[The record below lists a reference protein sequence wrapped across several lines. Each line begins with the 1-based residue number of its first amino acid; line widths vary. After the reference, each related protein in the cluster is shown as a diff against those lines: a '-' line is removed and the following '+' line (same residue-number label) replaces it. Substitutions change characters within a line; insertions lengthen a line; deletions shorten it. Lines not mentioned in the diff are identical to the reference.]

1 MNKPKKHVDTQ
12 NRVMLTKGEE
22 VEREV
27 EMGKWINCMVTDGK

>member
-1 MNKPKKHVDTQ
+1 MKKPKKHIDTY
-12 NRVMLTKGEE
+12 NRVVLTRGEG